1 MLRFFVQINLLL
13 FLLYSASAQKK
24 NVVIFL
30 VDDLGYKDLGCYGSD
45 YYETPNIDALAKDS
59 VRFTQGYATCAVC
72 TPTRASM
79 LTGKYPARLMMTNWT
94 TAGRWSPKKNKLKE
108 GRFLRVLPLE
118 ERTLAETLK
127 GEGMYN
133 FFIGKWHL
141 GPEPYYFPR
150 HHGFP

>member
-1 MLRFFVQINLLL
+1 MDKEMKAFIPLVIFLFIALLTH
-13 FLLYSASAQKK
+13 AAKK

-45 YYETPNIDALAKDS
+45 YYETPNINSLSKDS

-94 TAGRWSPKKNKLKE
+94 TAGRWSPKNNKLKE

-118 ERTLAETLK
+118 EITIAESLK
-127 GEGMYN
+127 ANGMQN
-133 FFIGKWHL
+133 IFIL
-141 GPEPYYFPR
+141 RLVF
-150 HHGFP
+150 